1 MPGYPRDARTFIQ
14 YICPFISYQTN
25 TTYAIWEKYYLV
37 GAAQKI

>member
-1 MPGYPRDARTFIQ
+1 L
-14 YICPFISYQTN
+14 ISYQTN